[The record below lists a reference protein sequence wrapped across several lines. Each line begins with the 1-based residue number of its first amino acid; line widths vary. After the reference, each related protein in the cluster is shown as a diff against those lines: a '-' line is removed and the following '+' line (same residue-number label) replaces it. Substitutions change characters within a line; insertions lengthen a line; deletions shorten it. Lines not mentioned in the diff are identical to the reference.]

1 MKRKSKWGGILG
13 EDFLEEYLI
22 MSDLAGRENREQGKG
37 QAVLKR
43 PKQENILTTRRHLY
57 SSCLDLREKK
67 GEFSPCKQW
76 FLIRANFV
84 PPLPSGYSCQCW
96 ETFLVVTTGRRWVP
110 TGL

>member
-43 PKQENILTTRRHLY
+43 GTKTGKHTDHQEASVQQLLGLKREERRI
-57 SSCLDLREKK
+57 
-67 GEFSPCKQW
+67 F
-76 FLIRANFV
+76 
-84 PPLPSGYSCQCW
+84 PLQA
-96 ETFLVVTTGRRWVP
+96 VV
-110 TGL
+110 L